1 MATPRKPTKML
12 KAMMFMFMFD
22 TTREEEMDEVEK

>member
-12 KAMMFMFMFD
+12 KAMMFMFD